1 MNAYVYQAT
10 LLCENCALERMSEQE
25 FARMLYGSNPWPK
38 YWTKPWTDGD
48 SYPQGPYPN
57 GGGEADSPQ
66 HCDACGVFLE
76 NPLTGDGS
84 RYVNEHLIEH
94 ARDGSG
100 NRDVLTT
107 WAKYYNA
114 QVYEPGE
121 VTHEDLEFEYSL
133 EDDNWGSVMA
143 WWFTIAGELYT
154 RNETLPAE
162 WKYEPGIRP
171 VDPDDH
177 KAPLVAGAPTAILFE
192 FMKTIE
198 PDASR
203 LKAEGKDY

>member
-1 MNAYVYQAT
+1 MEAYIYQAA
-10 LLCENCALERMSEQE
+10 LLCTDCAVITMNE
-25 FARMLYGSNPWPK
+25 FELFNMLGASSSPFRLS
-38 YWTKPWTDGD
+38 KPWTDSD
-48 SYPQGPYPN
+48 SYPQGPYPA

-84 RYVNEHLIEH
+84 RYVNEQLIEH

-100 NRDVLTT
+100 ARDVLAV

-114 QVYEPGE
+114 QVYEPGD
-121 VTHEDLEFEYSL
+121 VTHEVLEFEYSL
-133 EDDNWGSVMA
+133 DDDEWGSVMA

-177 KAPLVAGAPTAILFE
+177 KAPLVAAASTAILFE
-192 FMKTIE
+192 FRKTIE
-198 PDASR
+198 LDANR
-203 LKAEGKDY
+203 LKAEGKDH